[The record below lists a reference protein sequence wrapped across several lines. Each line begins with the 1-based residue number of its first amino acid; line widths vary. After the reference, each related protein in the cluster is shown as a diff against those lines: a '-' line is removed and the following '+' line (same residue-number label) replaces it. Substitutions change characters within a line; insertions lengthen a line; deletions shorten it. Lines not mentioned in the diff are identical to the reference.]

1 MPKLIKHKSN
11 LKLIVTGN
19 KLIPFKEKFLV
30 NVGFVSKTFF
40 FKYLKGASLFVNP
53 IKINFGVQTKTLH
66 ALITGKTI
74 ISTNQGLK
82 GIKINSKIKN
92 VYVANHNSGFSKQI
106 LKNINSRKINI
117 DARNYYSKIYTLDK
131 VVLDFF
137 KKNKLI

>member
-66 ALITGKTI
+66 ALITGKSI

-82 GIKINSKIKN
+82 
-92 VYVANHNSGFSKQI
+92 V
-106 LKNINSRKINI
+106 
-117 DARNYYSKIYTLDK
+117 
-131 VVLDFF
+131 
-137 KKNKLI
+137 

>member
-1 MPKLIKHKSN
+1 MPKLVKHNSN

-19 KLIPFKEKFLV
+19 KLIPFNEKFLV
-30 NVGFVSKTFF
+30 NGGFVSKTLF

-74 ISTNQGLK
+74 ISTNQGLA
-82 GIKINSKIKN
+82 GIKVNSKIKN
-92 VYVANHNSGFSKQI
+92 VYIANNNDNFSKQI
-106 LKNINSRKINI
+106 LKKINSRKINI
-117 DARNYYSKIYTLDK
+117 NARNYYSKIYTLDK

-137 KKNKLI
+137 HKNKLI

>member
-30 NVGFVSKTFF
+30 NGGFVSKTLF

-117 DARNYYSKIYTLDK
+117 DARNYYSKIYTLDR
-131 VVLDFF
+131 LF
-137 KKNKLI
+137 